1 MKKEV
6 KLQNSGK
13 VLIINT
19 ATTEEVIVLK
29 NCLLEEIKKHPLG
42 LKLLGNTQSI
52 FDKQVDFTAVFDFIK
67 NVLISIDTSET
78 TTNAIFDCL
87 KHCVYDKTH
96 KVTLSLFDEVEEARE
111 DYYEII
117 FACIEEN
124 LKPFIKS
131 LVSMWKTRLVKL
143 GKDQLSNILSA
154 ILIS

>member
-13 VLIINT
+13 MLIINT
-19 ATTEEVIVLK
+19 ATTAEVKYLK
-29 NCLLEEIKKHPLG
+29 NALLEELKQYPLG

-52 FDKQVDFTAVFDFIK
+52 FDKQVDFTSVFDFIK
-67 NVLISIDTSET
+67 NVLISIDISET
-78 TTNAIFDCL
+78 AENAIFDCL

-96 KVTLSLFDEVEEARE
+96 KVTQDLFDEVEEARE

-131 LVSMWKTRLVKL
+131 LVSMWKIHAEKL
-143 GKDQLSNILSA
+143 GKSQLLNMILNQ
-154 ILIS
+154 

>member
-13 VLIINT
+13 MLIINT
-19 ATTEEVIVLK
+19 ATTAEVKYLK
-29 NCLLEEIKKHPLG
+29 NALLEELKQYPLG

-52 FDKQVDFTAVFDFIK
+52 FDKQVDFTSVFDFIK
-67 NVLISIDTSET
+67 NVLISIDISET
-78 TTNAIFDCL
+78 AENAIFDCL

-96 KVTLSLFDEVEEARE
+96 KVTQDLFDEVEEARE

-131 LVSMWKTRLVKL
+131 LVSMWKIHAEKL
-143 GKDQLSNILSA
+143 GKSQLLNMILSQ
-154 ILIS
+154 

>member
-13 VLIINT
+13 TLIINT
-19 ATTEEVIVLK
+19 ATTAEVKYLK
-29 NCLLEEIKKHPLG
+29 NALLEELKQYPLG
-42 LKLLGNTQSI
+42 LKLLGSTQSI
-52 FDKQVDFTAVFDFIK
+52 FDKQVDFTSVFDFIK
-67 NVLISIDTSET
+67 NVLISIDISET
-78 TTNAIFDCL
+78 AENAIFDCL

-96 KVTLSLFDEVEEARE
+96 KVTQDLFDEVEEARE

-131 LVSMWKTRLVKL
+131 LVSMWKIHAEKL
-143 GKDQLSNILSA
+143 GKSQLLNMILNQ
-154 ILIS
+154 

>member
-1 MKKEV
+1 MKKEI
-6 KLQNSGK
+6 KLQNTGK

-19 ATTEEVIVLK
+19 ATTAEVKYLK
-29 NCLLEEIKKHPLG
+29 NALLEELKQYPLG

-52 FDKQVDFTAVFDFIK
+52 FDKQVDFTSVFDFIK
-67 NVLISIDTSET
+67 NVLISIDISET
-78 TTNAIFDCL
+78 AENAIFDCL

-96 KVTLSLFDEVEEARE
+96 KVTQELFDEVEEARE

-131 LVSMWKTRLVKL
+131 LVSMWKIHAERL
-143 GKDQLSNILSA
+143 GKSQLLNMILNR
-154 ILIS
+154 

>member
-1 MKKEV
+1 MKKEI

-13 VLIINT
+13 MLIINT
-19 ATTEEVIVLK
+19 ATTAEVKYLK
-29 NCLLEEIKKHPLG
+29 NALLEELKQYPLG

-52 FDKQVDFTAVFDFIK
+52 FDKQVDFTSVFDFIK
-67 NVLISIDTSET
+67 NVLISIDISET
-78 TTNAIFDCL
+78 AENAIFDCL

-96 KVTLSLFDEVEEARE
+96 KVTQDLFDEVEGARE

-131 LVSMWKTRLVKL
+131 LVSMWKIHAEKL
-143 GKDQLSNILSA
+143 GKSQLLNMILNQ
-154 ILIS
+154 

>member
-1 MKKEV
+1 MKKEI

-19 ATTEEVIVLK
+19 ATTAEVKYLK
-29 NCLLEEIKKHPLG
+29 NALLEELKQYPLG

-52 FDKQVDFTAVFDFIK
+52 FDKQVDFTSVFDFIK
-67 NVLISIDTSET
+67 NVLISIDISET
-78 TTNAIFDCL
+78 AENAIFDCL

-96 KVTLSLFDEVEEARE
+96 KVTQDLFDEVEEARE

-131 LVSMWKTRLVKL
+131 LVSMWRIHAERL
-143 GKDQLSNILSA
+143 GKSQLLNMILNR
-154 ILIS
+154 

>member
-1 MKKEV
+1 MKKEI

-13 VLIINT
+13 MLIINT
-19 ATTEEVIVLK
+19 ATTAEVKYLK
-29 NCLLEEIKKHPLG
+29 NALLEELKQYPLG

-52 FDKQVDFTAVFDFIK
+52 FDKQVDFTSVFDFIK
-67 NVLISIDTSET
+67 NVLISIDISET
-78 TTNAIFDCL
+78 AENAIFDCL

-96 KVTLSLFDEVEEARE
+96 KVTQDLFDEVEEARE

-131 LVSMWKTRLVKL
+131 LVSMWKIHAEKL
-143 GKDQLSNILSA
+143 GKSQLLNMILNQ
-154 ILIS
+154 